1 MIETPWLKRPHDTDG
16 HAENGKVDEE
26 AIEEVPAIEGKQSEI
41 AIRGMAFTA
50 NCNVIGVHTNRLCL
64 YLAFAVRGGPV
75 GTGVAQQIA
84 SARAVAA
91 RFRDYTL

>member
-1 MIETPWLKRPHDTDG
+1 M
-16 HAENGKVDEE
+16 DEE

-91 RFRDYTL
+91 RFRGHRTGAVECCHDRTTM